1 VNTSAKSATPFIHL
15 SGFPM
20 GTLALLIAVTGVL
33 WMTTAHSQKITPP
46 DSEAS
51 AAIGPPPAA
60 PTNVEAKDRPKDAG
74 DGIIITWTKS
84 ADDGQGLNNVDG
96 YVILRAERL
105 NGPWKVVGRVPAG
118 SEEFVDPPRE
128 TQEGVAGVPPI
139 RPRKDYYYKVL
150 ASAGSQTHA
159 SPVVGPARAYP
170 NWFNWQRTN
179 VLIGAVIC
187 SALVLYFIRRAG
199 RGEELYIRPIAG
211 LQSVDDAIGRA
222 TEMGRPA
229 LFITGLDSIS
239 SIATIAAM
247 AILGRIARRAA
258 RYDTRMIVPC
268 CDPVVMVAEREI
280 VRQAYLDVGR
290 PEAYNE
296 DDVFFVTDQQFGYV
310 AAVDGIMLREKPA
323 ANFFM
328 GGFYAESLILAETG
342 AATGAIQIAGT
353 DSVTQLPFFVTVCDY
368 TLMGEELYAATAYLE
383 RDPRLLG
390 SLKGQDWSKVLF
402 AAAIVL
408 GTIATTLIAVHVL
421 PESWLAFLR
430 WFAVE

>member
-1 VNTSAKSATPFIHL
+1 MKTSIKSATHL
-15 SGFPM
+15 HMSGLSRKIPALL
-20 GTLALLIAVTGVL
+20 LALAGMLAVTVASGQEVAP
-33 WMTTAHSQKITPP
+33 TGA
-46 DSEAS
+46 EAS
-51 AAIGPPPAA
+51 TAIGPPPAA
-60 PTNVEAKDRPKDAG
+60 PTNVIAKDRPKDAG
-74 DGIIITWTKS
+74 DAIIITWTKS
-84 ADDGQGLNNVDG
+84 ADDGQGRNNVDG
-96 YVILRAERL
+96 YVILRAESPS
-105 NGPWKVVGRVPAG
+105 GPWETVGRVPAG
-118 SEEFVDPPRE
+118 SEKFVDPPRAE
-128 TQEGVAGVPPI
+128 QAGVAAAPPI
-139 RPRKDYYYKVL
+139 QPRKDYYYKVL
-150 ASAGSQTHA
+150 ASAGSQTHG
-159 SPVVGPARAYP
+159 SPVVGPVRAYP
-170 NWFNWQRTN
+170 NWFNWQRAN

-229 LFITGLDSIS
+229 LFVTGLDSIS

-402 AAAIVL
+402 AAAILL
-408 GTIATTLIAVHVL
+408 GTIVTTLIAVHVL
-421 PESWLAFLR
+421 PESWLAFLH